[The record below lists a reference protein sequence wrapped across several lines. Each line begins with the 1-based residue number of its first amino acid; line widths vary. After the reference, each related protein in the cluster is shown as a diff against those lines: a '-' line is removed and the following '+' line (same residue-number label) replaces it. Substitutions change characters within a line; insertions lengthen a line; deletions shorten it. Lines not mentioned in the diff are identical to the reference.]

1 VAEQSSRSE
10 SDGHRKTGLEDPRAV
25 DILTTEHWSLISN
38 RTLGYQ
44 EMFGRATIFVSI
56 LSAVVIAL
64 AFLAQA
70 THFGRETLTFAVLLV
85 AVALFIGITTFV
97 RSVAVNFEDARWVV
111 GMNRL
116 RDAYEQIVPETAP
129 FLAAGRQA
137 LYEQRSLGQ
146 GSRQRIGNLGN
157 SLTTTSSVIATLN
170 SVLAGSLAAALVAF
184 FSAGPVIAASIGA
197 VVSIVSGILHVRYA
211 ARYRQRHVPS
221 AW

>member
-1 VAEQSSRSE
+1 MQGDKGSGVDQR
-10 SDGHRKTGLEDPRAV
+10 TGLEDPRAV

-70 THFGRETLTFAVLLV
+70 THFGRETLTFAALLI

-111 GMNRL
+111 GMNQL

-129 FLAAGRQA
+129 FLAVGRET
-137 LYEQRSLGQ
+137 LYEQHSLGQ
-146 GSRQRIGNLGN
+146 GSRQQLGNMGN

-184 FSAGPVIAASIGA
+184 FSAGPILAASIGA
-197 VVSIVSGILHVRYA
+197 VVSIVCGVLHVRYA
-211 ARYRQRHVPS
+211 ARYRQRHVP
-221 AW
+221 AAR

>member
-1 VAEQSSRSE
+1 MAEKSRESE
-10 SDGHRKTGLEDPRAV
+10 NVGHGKVGLEDPRAV

-70 THFGRETLTFAVLLV
+70 THFGRESLTFAVLLV
-85 AVALFIGITTFV
+85 SVALFIGITTFV

-129 FLAAGRQA
+129 FLAAGREA
-137 LYEQRSLGQ
+137 VYEQRQLGE

-157 SLTTTSSVIATLN
+157 SLTTTSSVVATLN

-184 FSAGPVIAASIGA
+184 FSAGPIIAASTGA
-197 VVSIVSGILHVRYA
+197 VVSVVSGVLHVRYA

-221 AW
+221 T